1 MTKPAMIRQIFAEL
15 RNTLGPETPAYE
27 LLECASLIAEAND
40 NPLNGGAAFLSDGKA
55 SFCELP
61 VNQVIGTWGWELV
74 EHDYRSASTYDNEC
88 QDDYMAHVP
97 TEFIWQELLA
107 A

>member
-40 NPLNGGAAFLSDGKA
+40 NPLNGGGAFCLMAKLR
-55 SFCELP
+55 C
-61 VNQVIGTWGWELV
+61 VNSRLI
-74 EHDYRSASTYDNEC
+74 R
-88 QDDYMAHVP
+88 
-97 TEFIWQELLA
+97 
-107 A
+107 

>member
-40 NPLNGGAAFLSDGKA
+40 NPLNGGGAFLSDGKT
-55 SFCELP
+55 SLCELP
-61 VNQVIGTWGWELV
+61 VNQVIGT
-74 EHDYRSASTYDNEC
+74 
-88 QDDYMAHVP
+88 
-97 TEFIWQELLA
+97 
-107 A
+107 

>member
-15 RNTLGPETPAYE
+15 RNTLGPETPSYE
-27 LLECASLIAEAND
+27 LLECAALIVDANED
-40 NPLNGGAAFLSDGKA
+40 PLKGGGAYLPDGKT

-61 VNQVIGTWGWELV
+61 VNQVIGTWGWKLV
-74 EHDYRSASTYDNEC
+74 EYDYRSTSDYER

-97 TEFIWQELLA
+97 TEFRWQELLA

>member
-15 RNTLGPETPAYE
+15 RNTLGPETPTYE
-27 LLECASLIAEAND
+27 LLECASLIADAND
-40 NPLNGGAAFLSDGKA
+40 NPLNRGAAFLSDGK
-55 SFCELP
+55 SPFCELP
-61 VNQVIGTWGWELV
+61 VDQVIGTLAWELV
-74 EHDYRSASTYDNEC
+74 EHDYRSTSAYGNEN

-97 TEFIWQELLA
+97 QEFVWEQLLA